1 MADPRWTI
9 RFIGAIATGML
20 LLGGG
25 TRLEVHKVSSGSAG
39 ARSGYAYMLDYTQ
52 YEIVLTRTLVSCK
65 PGEVPKIK
73 IEATPT
79 ASLAPDGEQ
88 VYVIDPQSLISA
100 FKTSDINVEYKD
112 GRLIGFNTTTEDKTG
127 EVIASVAKTAGKI
140 ATLAA
145 GLPMP
150 VSSNRTGA
158 SPCTTE
164 AENKLAFVRDNKN
177 QLTELTAAVQKV
189 SAELVLMTNQF
200 AVKPSDGLR
209 QQIID
214 KKEAVEAAQKA
225 NDDLSKALAAANDWL
240 KDTVTVTW
248 PETSTVGSSGIVHAL
263 RPTVREKWFDIYRPY
278 DARYAPDIA
287 LDGGLDIDDPATGG
301 AVRLSMTRAQFDREY
316 PELVKP
322 GFDPKSCTGSSTIA
336 CTQYKRLNR
345 EIALRRLDSVDKRN
359 IADTNIAI
367 EAAVSFHLVR
377 RGSYGLDLPVAGAPA
392 PAAALASAPDGQ
404 EKPRPKSKTPRPERD
419 GIRYRVP
426 AAGYL
431 VICERDKDCVK
442 GGEKPISR
450 TASAIAQL
458 GNVFNIP
465 FSSPLFAS
473 GSISVSFD
481 EQGRLAKAG
490 LKRSNSV
497 ALDAAR
503 AGGSVTDEVG
513 AYLKALDGK
522 ELAELNQEVALAK
535 ARKELFEA
543 EQAVNKN
550 PTELAT
556 EELALLEAQQKLAT
570 ARAALPY
577 GQAKDDLTQ
586 QIAITRLEIDLA
598 ELRKK
603 QEDDPQAD
611 LETVRSRY
619 NAETAVLLARK
630 AALEAEAAAIEA
642 QRELDKVRAGT

>member
-1 MADPRWTI
+1 M
-9 RFIGAIATGML
+9 
-20 LLGGG
+20 
-25 TRLEVHKVSSGSAG
+25 
-39 ARSGYAYMLDYTQ
+39 
-52 YEIVLTRTLVSCK
+52 
-65 PGEVPKIK
+65 
-73 IEATPT
+73 
-79 ASLAPDGEQ
+79 
-88 VYVIDPQSLISA
+88 
-100 FKTSDINVEYKD
+100 
-112 GRLIGFNTTTEDKTG
+112 
-127 EVIASVAKTAGKI
+127 
-140 ATLAA
+140 
-145 GLPMP
+145 
-150 VSSNRTGA
+150 
-158 SPCTTE
+158 
-164 AENKLAFVRDNKN
+164 
-177 QLTELTAAVQKV
+177 
-189 SAELVLMTNQF
+189 
-200 AVKPSDGLR
+200 
-209 QQIID
+209 
-214 KKEAVEAAQKA
+214 
-225 NDDLSKALAAANDWL
+225 
-240 KDTVTVTW
+240 
-248 PETSTVGSSGIVHAL
+248 
-263 RPTVREKWFDIYRPY
+263 
-278 DARYAPDIA
+278 
-287 LDGGLDIDDPATGG
+287 
-301 AVRLSMTRAQFDREY
+301 
-316 PELVKP
+316 
-322 GFDPKSCTGSSTIA
+322 
-336 CTQYKRLNR
+336 
-345 EIALRRLDSVDKRN
+345 
-359 IADTNIAI
+359 
-367 EAAVSFHLVR
+367 
-377 RGSYGLDLPVAGAPA
+377 
-392 PAAALASAPDGQ
+392 
-404 EKPRPKSKTPRPERD
+404 
-419 GIRYRVP
+419 P